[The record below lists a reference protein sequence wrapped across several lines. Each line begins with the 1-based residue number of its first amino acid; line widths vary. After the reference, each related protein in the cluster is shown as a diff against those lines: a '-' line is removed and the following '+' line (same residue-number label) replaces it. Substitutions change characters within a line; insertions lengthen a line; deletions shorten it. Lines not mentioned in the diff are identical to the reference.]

1 MRNIKANM
9 DLRETVPAPP
19 QATKSV
25 LQSALGLWERIE
37 FDMTG
42 PILPIVRG
50 NMRIELLSA
59 LLYGPFFAAL
69 LFIPVVLQR
78 MGADPNALALYQAQT
93 YLGFVFSS
101 LGVVFL
107 RQRRVLAILA
117 IIWVVGRGMF
127 LLTPIWHSVA
137 GLLVISALFWFAD
150 SFPSPAYV
158 RVVQQIYPANV
169 RGRVLSVVKLGMAVG
184 MLLFTPL
191 VGWVLDTFGVS
202 VLFPAVA
209 VVAIASA
216 LVFTRIKLVA
226 EAPPVL
232 KPGQRKSSPA
242 DLLDVLRRDRRFRR
256 YLLSVVAFGLAGL
269 IPIAFYPGILVD
281 RLHLSYTDV
290 SLLGTAQSLCWLL
303 GYLVWGRIMD
313 RLGSTRTM
321 SIVCAI
327 LVIYPISFLVAT
339 SGWMLVPAYIASGLA
354 NAGIDLA
361 FTGVTIDLA
370 DPDRVTEYAALQR
383 TVLGLR
389 GIIGPLLGVFLHN
402 LGAPTAAIILFST
415 LLYLLAAVLM
425 WHPSLNLRAK
435 VRA

>member
-1 MRNIKANM
+1 M
-9 DLRETVPAPP
+9 DLREIVPAPP
-19 QATKSV
+19 QASKSV
-25 LQSALGLWERIE
+25 LQTALSLWERIE
-37 FDMTG
+37 FGITG
-42 PILPIVRG
+42 PILNAVRG

-59 LLYGPFFAAL
+59 LAYGPFFAAL

-78 MGADPNALALYQAQT
+78 MGADPTALALYQAQT

-107 RQRRVLAILA
+107 RRRRVLALLA
-117 IIWVVGRGMF
+117 AIWIVGRGMF

-137 GLLVISALFWFAD
+137 GLLVISGVFWFTD

-169 RGRVLSVVKLGMAVG
+169 RGRVLSVVKLGMAMG
-184 MLLFTPL
+184 MLLFTPM
-191 VGWVLDTFGVS
+191 VGWVLDHFGVS

-209 VVAIASA
+209 IVAIASA
-216 LVFTRIKLVA
+216 LIFTRIKLVA
-226 EAPPVL
+226 EPPVQ

-242 DLLDVLRRDRRFRR
+242 DLLDVLRRDHRFRI
-256 YLLSVVAFGLAGL
+256 YLLSVVAFGFAGL

-303 GYLVWGRIMD
+303 GYLIWGRVMD

-321 SIVCAI
+321 SILCAI
-327 LVIYPISFLVAT
+327 LVIYPVSFLVAT
-339 SGWMLVPAYIASGLA
+339 SGWMLFPAYIASGLV

-383 TVLGLR
+383 TVLGAR
-389 GIIGPLLGVFLHN
+389 GIVAPLLGVFLHG
-402 LGAPTAAIILFST
+402 LGAPTAAIIVVSI
-415 LLYLLAAVLM
+415 LLYLLAAALM
-425 WHPSLNLRAK
+425 WHRSLNLRAK
-435 VRA
+435 IRV